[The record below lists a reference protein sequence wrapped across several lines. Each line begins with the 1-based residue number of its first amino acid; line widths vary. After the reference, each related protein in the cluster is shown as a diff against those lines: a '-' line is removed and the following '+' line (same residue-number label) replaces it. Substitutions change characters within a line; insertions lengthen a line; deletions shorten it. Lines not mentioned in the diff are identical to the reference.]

1 MIEVFDLS
9 LKKQAILQNATS
21 IEEYEPLNNLSR
33 LTFVLPRD
41 DPKTA
46 YCKPFYFVRFGNTMY
61 RILPQADDIG
71 LTPTITYECEHVI
84 ATLIDDVIPG
94 DVVIGNLGTY
104 TSDVLQ
110 FLLSKQTVKHWRLGV
125 CEFTR
130 QFEYGW
136 SDESLLSALFS
147 VPNLFVDPYIWEFD
161 TTGYPWVINLKAL
174 DTEQPPQLY
183 VRKGKNLITLKRTTD
198 PTNICTRLYVKGYGE
213 GVNALTF
220 ADINGGKP
228 YIDSPKEYK
237 DKYGLKARVWVDRR
251 YENKESLLQAAKAML
266 KELQEPGVEYEVE
279 FAEVDESTYN
289 KAQVGA
295 VVKVIADDI
304 EYKTYVVDVTRK
316 YSNTGVSVKLTI
328 ANRPKDIAASVAD
341 LADRQRIEMTYA
353 QGATQL
359 YAQSLQANC
368 DSSSGAEMQF
378 YIPAEMRI
386 VNSVQVKIKVDR
398 FRAYSKATDTK
409 DSEEQTSTE
418 GGRTTR
424 TSSSG
429 GGGTSTSSSGGGST
443 ETSRSGGGSTET
455 SGGGGGTTTDTGPGG
470 INVEYEWYWTQTT
483 ENHAH
488 EYRDVV
494 SHQHEITLRNHTH
507 DVRIPSHRHEFDIP
521 DHDHRVTI
529 PAHTHSVEIPNHN
542 HKVTIPSHNHA
553 ITPGI
558 YRFGAPSKFSLYVDG
573 TLRKTFSSTGEEI
586 DITGYLI
593 DPSGGKIARG
603 VWHSISVVPNDLA
616 YVFLDMYIQG
626 FVQSR
631 GDNTV

>member
-9 LKKQAILQNATS
+9 LKKQAILQNAS
-21 IEEYEPLNNLSR
+21 EIEEYEPINNLGR
-33 LTFVLPRD
+33 LTFVMPRN
-41 DPKTA
+41 DPKNG
-46 YCKPFYFVRFGNTMY
+46 YCKPFHFVRFRDNMY
-61 RILPQADDIG
+61 RILPLVDDIG
-71 LTPTITYECEHVI
+71 VTPTITYECEHVI
-84 ATLIDDVIPG
+84 ATLIDDIMPG

-110 FLLSKQTVKHWRLGV
+110 FLLNKQTIKHWRLGV
-125 CEFTR
+125 CEFSR

-136 SDESLLSALFS
+136 SDESLLSAMFS

-161 TTGYPWVINLKAL
+161 TSEYPWTVSLKAL
-174 DTEQPPQLY
+174 DIEKPPQLY

-198 PTNICTRLYVKGYGE
+198 PTNICTRLYARGYGE
-213 GVNALTF
+213 GINALTF
-220 ADINGGKP
+220 SDINGGKP
-228 YIDSPKEYK
+228 YIDSPKEYM
-237 DKYGLKARVWVDRR
+237 DRYGLKARMWVDRR
-251 YENKESLLQAAKAML
+251 YENPESLLQAAKSML

-279 FAEVDESTYN
+279 FVEVDDSTYN

-295 VVKVIADDI
+295 IVKVISDDI
-304 EYKTYVVDVTRK
+304 QYKTYVTEVTRK
-316 YSNTGVSVKLTI
+316 YSNKGVSLKLTI

-368 DSSSGAEMQF
+368 DSKSGAEMQF
-378 YIPAEMRI
+378 YIPEEMRI
-386 VNSVQVKIKVDR
+386 VNSVKVKIKVDR

-409 DSEEQTSTE
+409 ESEQ
-418 GGRTTR
+418 R
-424 TSSSG
+424 TSSSGGGGVKTSTSG

-455 SGGGGGTTTDTGPGG
+455 SEGGGGTTTDTGPGG

-494 SHQHEITLRNHTH
+494 SHQHEITLRDHTH
-507 DVRIPSHRHEFDIP
+507 DVRIPSHRHGFDIP
-521 DHDHRVTI
+521 DHDHRVSI
-529 PAHTHSVEIPNHN
+529 PSHTHNVDIPSHT
-542 HKVTIPSHNHA
+542 HDVTIPSHNHE

-558 YRFGAPSKFSLYVDG
+558 YRFGNPNRFSLYVDG
-573 TLRKTFSSTGEEI
+573 TLRETFSSTGEEV

-593 DPSGGKIARG
+593 DPRGGKISRG

>member
-9 LKKQAILQNATS
+9 LKKQAILQNAS
-21 IEEYEPLNNLSR
+21 EIGEYEPINNLGR
-33 LTFVLPRD
+33 LTFVMPRN
-41 DPKTA
+41 DPKNGC
-46 YCKPFYFVRFGNTMY
+46 CKPFHFVRFRDNMY
-61 RILPQADDIG
+61 RILPLVDDIG
-71 LTPTITYECEHVI
+71 VTPTITYECEHVI
-84 ATLIDDVIPG
+84 ATLIDDIMPG

-110 FLLSKQTVKHWRLGV
+110 FLLNKQTIKHWRLGV
-125 CEFTR
+125 CEFSR

-136 SDESLLSALFS
+136 SDESLLSAMFS

-161 TTGYPWVINLKAL
+161 TSEYPWTVSLKAL
-174 DTEQPPQLY
+174 DIEKPPQLY

-198 PTNICTRLYVKGYGE
+198 PTNICTRLYARGYGE
-213 GVNALTF
+213 GINALTF
-220 ADINGGKP
+220 SDINGGKP
-228 YIDSPKEYK
+228 YIDSPKEYM
-237 DKYGLKARVWVDRR
+237 DRYGLKARMWVDRR
-251 YENKESLLQAAKAML
+251 YENPESLLQAAKSML

-279 FAEVDESTYN
+279 FVEVDDSTYN

-295 VVKVIADDI
+295 IVKVISDDI
-304 EYKTYVVDVTRK
+304 QYKTYVTEVTRK
-316 YSNTGVSVKLTI
+316 YSNKGVSLKLTI

-386 VNSVQVKIKVDR
+386 VNSVKVKIKVDR

-409 DSEEQTSTE
+409 ESEQ
-418 GGRTTR
+418 R
-424 TSSSG
+424 TSSSGGGGVKTSTSG

-455 SGGGGGTTTDTGPGG
+455 SEGGGGTTTDTGPGG

-494 SHQHEITLRNHTH
+494 SHQHEITLRDHTH
-507 DVRIPSHRHEFDIP
+507 DVRIPSHRHGFDIP
-521 DHDHRVTI
+521 DHDHRVSI
-529 PAHTHSVEIPNHN
+529 PSHTHNVDIPSHT
-542 HKVTIPSHNHA
+542 HDVTIPSHNHE

-558 YRFGAPSKFSLYVDG
+558 YRFGNPNRFSLYVDG
-573 TLRKTFSSTGEEI
+573 VIRNSFSSLSEEI
-586 DITGYLI
+586 DITQYLI
-593 DPSGGKIARG
+593 DSSSGIIRRG
-603 VWHSISVVPNDLA
+603 VWHSISILPNDLS
-616 YVFLDMYIQG
+616 YVFIDMYVQG